1 MHGRQPSEEK
11 AALMQAF
18 AAGELQ
24 VLVSTTVIEVGVN
37 VPNATAMVILDADR
51 FGISQL
57 HQLRG
62 RVGRGAHPG
71 VCLMVSASEPGSL
84 AMQRL
89 DAVASTL
96 DGFKLSELDLEIRG
110 EGDVLGNLQS
120 GGKSQL
126 KLLRVIKDA
135 ELIQQCK
142 GLAQALINSGLPT
155 ETLKALEL
163 ADAAALKRS

>member
-1 MHGRQPSEEK
+1 
-11 AALMQAF
+11 
-18 AAGELQ
+18 
-24 VLVSTTVIEVGVN
+24 
-37 VPNATAMVILDADR
+37 
-51 FGISQL
+51 
-57 HQLRG
+57 
-62 RVGRGAHPG
+62 
-71 VCLMVSASEPGSL
+71 MVSASDQGSL
-84 AMQRL
+84 AMERL
-89 DAVASTL
+89 AAVASTV

-142 GLAQALINSGLPT
+142 GLAQDLIDGGLPA
-155 ETLKALEL
+155 ETQKALEL